1 MTKPESND
9 CDINARLQ
17 QVHCG
22 RVPEGMWRDTL
33 TGKARALA
41 SGGLH
46 GPSQTVGNRRPRQR
60 ATR

>member
-22 RVPEGMWRDTL
+22 RVPEGMGRDTL
-33 TGKARALA
+33 TGKARALTT
-41 SGGLH
+41 GGLH
-46 GPSQTVGNRRPRQR
+46 GPSQAIGNRRSRQR